1 MKRFPLVL
9 VLSILAIAVIAV
21 LAIAASRSE
30 GGELADGNPDPE
42 EIEMRTLPPAPVA
55 VDTPVEGAVG
65 ESDYPSE
72 DGASSGTVTDR
83 AGDGRRPVRENAQEA
98 ETLDD
103 LAPGDPTSVSP
114 SDQADAPSRQQ

>member
-1 MKRFPLVL
+1 MKRFPIAV
-9 VLSILAIAVIAV
+9 VLSILAVALIAI
-21 LAIAASRSE
+21 LAIASSRSE

-55 VDTPVEGAVG
+55 VDTPAEGTVG
-65 ESDYPSE
+65 ETDYPSE
-72 DGASSGTVTDR
+72 RTPADR
-83 AGDGRRPVRENAQEA
+83 AGDDRRPLPEDAREA

>member
-1 MKRFPLVL
+1 MRRFPLAVL
-9 VLSILAIAVIAV
+9 LCIAAVALIAV
-21 LAIAASRSE
+21 LAIASSRSE

-55 VDTPVEGAVG
+55 VDTPAEGTVG
-65 ESDYPSE
+65 EADYPSE
-72 DGASSGTVTDR
+72 RTPADR
-83 AGDGRRPVRENAQEA
+83 AGDDRRPVDDGQEA

-114 SDQADAPSRQQ
+114 SDQADAPNRQ